1 MKEDLE
7 RNETV
12 LYFDTGYRYWKVIGL
27 DTSKSQRICNAVSG
41 LHWTRTKISNKKFP
55 TLRSAIIGN
64 YVANINEAV
73 GVEVTRLNYL
83 GDWGTQFGYLL
94 AGMDRFNTDPLT
106 SEAVLS
112 IWNYLNSS

>member
-7 RNETV
+7 RNVTV
-12 LYFDTGYRYWKVIGL
+12 LESGKKK
-27 DTSKSQRICNAVSG
+27 KSNRKS
-41 LHWTRTKISNKKFP
+41 T

-94 AGMDRFNTDPLT
+94 AGMDRFNADPLS
-106 SEAVLS
+106 SEAVLPS
-112 IWNYLNSS
+112 GII

>member
-1 MKEDLE
+1 
-7 RNETV
+7 
-12 LYFDTGYRYWKVIGL
+12 
-27 DTSKSQRICNAVSG
+27 
-41 LHWTRTKISNKKFP
+41 
-55 TLRSAIIGN
+55 
-64 YVANINEAV
+64 VANINEAV